1 MITKQDDKE
10 EMLGF
15 FAALIMIAMSV
26 GLWVWIIFAI
36 KTIIELFL

>member
-1 MITKQDDKE
+1 MTNKQADVE

-36 KTIIELFL
+36 KTIVELFL